1 MFHGRA
7 YTKERFFVIRTR
19 PKLVSVP
26 NKPSNFSVRSSLR
39 GLQFLVTRR
48 RPPTP
53 PPNPSFSQSF
63 VFPHPF
69 PIPVSFSEP
78 NLPHSFHRCTHG
90 LNTGPP
96 AIVTRGE
103 AESFADRSRAEETL
117 PTFLLLLFVQP
128 SPPLSLS
135 LLFFPRS
142 VTSFSSFHP
151 FPLLSHLRPFAAF
164 FLLRS
169 RFTILSGPLPL
180 SPPLS
185 PTFIRGSTAQI
196 LLFCFPPALLP
207 PLSFVRALACKAGRG
222 SRVFLPTGY
231 RSPRTGRS
239 KQRNEHSP
247 SSSSLP
253 FGGIKHGSAIFRP
266 TLVEIV
272 DISIKFYSCPCVCFM
287 LLVFHIPFSGMN
299 YGMNY
304 GILKF

>member
-48 RPPTP
+48 RPPSSLP
-53 PPNPSFSQSF
+53 LPSFSQSF

-128 SPPLSLS
+128 SPLSLS
-135 LLFFPRS
+135 SFFPA
-142 VTSFSSFHP
+142 P
-151 FPLLSHLRPFAAF
+151 
-164 FLLRS
+164 
-169 RFTILSGPLPL
+169 
-180 SPPLS
+180 SP
-185 PTFIRGSTAQI
+185 
-196 LLFCFPPALLP
+196 
-207 PLSFVRALACKAGRG
+207 
-222 SRVFLPTGY
+222 VFLPSTLFHSSLTFAPSQLSSFSA
-231 RSPRTGRS
+231 RSFPIHHSFRP
-239 KQRNEHSP
+239 SP
-247 SSSSLP
+247 SLPPVIADFYPRLHRSNPSLLFPPCPPPSSVLCSCVSMQSRPRIPRFFTHRLP
-253 FGGIKHGSAIFRP
+253 IPANRSQQTEER
-266 TLVEIV
+266 TLPPPLLLLPSCSEELSV
-272 DISIKFYSCPCVCFM
+272 DRRFFAQPWWKSWI
-287 LLVFHIPFSGMN
+287 
-299 YGMNY
+299 
-304 GILKF
+304 

>member
-1 MFHGRA
+1 MHPRVEYRATCDRYSGRGR
-7 YTKERFFVIRTR
+7 KFRGSIPRGRNSSHFSSPFIR
-19 PKLVSVP
+19 P
-26 NKPSNFSVRSSLR
+26 
-39 GLQFLVTRR
+39 
-48 RPPTP
+48 
-53 PPNPSFSQSF
+53 
-63 VFPHPF
+63 
-69 PIPVSFSEP
+69 
-78 NLPHSFHRCTHG
+78 
-90 LNTGPP
+90 
-96 AIVTRGE
+96 
-103 AESFADRSRAEETL
+103 TL
-117 PTFLLLLFVQP
+117 P
-128 SPPLSLS
+128 SLS

-169 RFTILSGPLPL
+169 RFTILSGPPL
-180 SPPLS
+180 SPLS

-272 DISIKFYSCPCVCFM
+272 DISIKFYPVSVCVLCC
-287 LLVFHIPFSGMN
+287 
-299 YGMNY
+299 
-304 GILKF
+304 

>member
-135 LLFFPRS
+135 L
-142 VTSFSSFHP
+142 
-151 FPLLSHLRPFAAF
+151 FPLFSPLRHQFF
-164 FLLRS
+164 FLPPFS
-169 RFTILSGPLPL
+169 TPL
-180 SPPLS
+180 SPSPLRSFLPSPFPIHHSFRPSPLS
-185 PTFIRGSTAQI
+185 VIADFYPRLHRSNPS
-196 LLFCFPPALLP
+196 LLFPPCPPPSSVLCSCVSMQSRPRIPRFFTHRLPIPANRSQQTEERTLPFFFFPP
-207 PLSFVRALACKAGRG
+207 VR
-222 SRVFLPTGY
+222 
-231 RSPRTGRS
+231 
-239 KQRNEHSP
+239 RN
-247 SSSSLP
+247 
-253 FGGIKHGSAIFRP
+253 
-266 TLVEIV
+266 
-272 DISIKFYSCPCVCFM
+272 
-287 LLVFHIPFSGMN
+287 
-299 YGMNY
+299 
-304 GILKF
+304 

>member
-1 MFHGRA
+1 MHPRVEYRATCDRYSGRGR
-7 YTKERFFVIRTR
+7 KFRGSIPRGRNSSHFSSPFIR
-19 PKLVSVP
+19 P
-26 NKPSNFSVRSSLR
+26 
-39 GLQFLVTRR
+39 
-48 RPPTP
+48 
-53 PPNPSFSQSF
+53 
-63 VFPHPF
+63 
-69 PIPVSFSEP
+69 
-78 NLPHSFHRCTHG
+78 
-90 LNTGPP
+90 
-96 AIVTRGE
+96 
-103 AESFADRSRAEETL
+103 TL
-117 PTFLLLLFVQP
+117 PSLSPLFSPLRHQFFFLPPFSTPLSPSPLRSFLP
-128 SPPLSLS
+128 SPP
-135 LLFFPRS
+135 
-142 VTSFSSFHP
+142 
-151 FPLLSHLRPFAAF
+151 A
-164 FLLRS
+164 RS

-272 DISIKFYSCPCVCFM
+272 DISIKFYPVSVCVLCC
-287 LLVFHIPFSGMN
+287 
-299 YGMNY
+299 
-304 GILKF
+304 